1 MSKKNIMS
9 NHSVKLIS
17 SIIILVFVLY
27 SCGDASK
34 SKSTDSES
42 AEFET
47 AKNQMTADVNALLSS
62 FPPPSEIP
70 YLLMATGSDF
80 DGNVINDVSRADNYT
95 SEVAKSAVNIGVYT
109 TDIGYLISYDKT
121 QPALEYISAC
131 QKLSETVGVNS
142 VVDLE
147 FLLRFEEN
155 LLNKDSL
162 KTLVDEASNQ
172 SNKLLESTGRL
183 DVASLILS
191 GSILEGLYLSTQLIK
206 NYPEDTPAEIRDL
219 ILEPLIKVVIDQ
231 KEGLNKL
238 IEIVKKF
245 DDNQALSSLLADLN
259 KIKLIY
265 DNELV
270 KVNAQIASNTGDMM
284 LESKVLDHLT
294 TEISRV
300 RNSLVQ

>member
-1 MSKKNIMS
+1 MNI
-9 NHSVKLIS
+9 HSAKFTSFLF
-17 SIIILVFVLY
+17 ILVFTFN
-27 SCGDASK
+27 SCGDSSK
-34 SKSTDSES
+34 SKSSES
-42 AEFET
+42 ESSEFET
-47 AKNQMTADVNALLSS
+47 AKNQMTADVNALLAS

-80 DGNVINDVSRADNYT
+80 DGTAINDVSKVGNYT
-95 SEVAKSAVNIGVYT
+95 SEITKSAVNIGIYT

-121 QPALEYISAC
+121 QSALEYIGAC
-131 QKLSETVGVNS
+131 QKLSEAIGVNS

-147 FLLRFEEN
+147 FMLRFEQN

-172 SNKLLESTGRL
+172 SNELLESTGRL
-183 DVASLILS
+183 DVASLVLS
-191 GSILEGLYLSTQLIK
+191 GSIVEGLYLSTQLIQ
-206 NYPEDTPAEIRDL
+206 NYPQDTPPEIRDL

-231 KEGLNKL
+231 KEGLDNL
-238 IEIVKKF
+238 IQIVEKF
-245 DDNQALSSLLADLN
+245 DDNQTLTSLLVDLN
-259 KIKLIY
+259 KIKNIY

-270 KVNAQIASNTGDMM
+270 EINAQIASNTGDMM
-284 LESKVLDHLT
+284 LQSKVLEHLT

>member
-1 MSKKNIMS
+1 MNI
-9 NHSVKLIS
+9 HSAKFKSFLF
-17 SIIILVFVLY
+17 ILVFAIN
-27 SCGDASK
+27 SCGDAAK
-34 SKSTDSES
+34 SKSSASES

-47 AKNQMTADVNALLSS
+47 AKNQMNADVNALLSS

-80 DGNVINDVSRADNYT
+80 DGTAVNEVSKVDDYT
-95 SEVAKSAVNIGVYT
+95 REITKSAVNIGIYT

-121 QPALEYISAC
+121 QSALEYIGAC
-131 QKLSETVGVNS
+131 QKLSEAVGVNS

-147 FLLRFEEN
+147 FMLRFEQN

-183 DVASLILS
+183 DIASLILS
-191 GSILEGLYLSTQLIK
+191 GSIVEGLYISTQLIK

-231 KEGLNKL
+231 KEGLDNL
-238 IEIVKKF
+238 IQIVNKF
-245 DDNQALSSLLADLN
+245 DDNQNLGSLLMDLN
-259 KIKLIY
+259 KIKMIY
-265 DNELV
+265 DNELIEI
-270 KVNAQIASNTGDMM
+270 NAQIASNEGDMM
-284 LESKVLDHLT
+284 LQSKVLDHLT
-294 TEISRV
+294 TEISRI
-300 RNSLVQ
+300 RNSFVQ

>member
-1 MSKKNIMS
+1 M
-9 NHSVKLIS
+9 
-17 SIIILVFVLY
+17 IILVFAIC
-27 SCGDASK
+27 SCGDTSK
-34 SKSTDSES
+34 GKSNKSES

-80 DGNVINDVSRADNYT
+80 DGNAINDLSKVDNYT
-95 SEVAKSAVNIGVYT
+95 REIAKSAINIGVYT

-121 QPALEYISAC
+121 QPALEYIGAC

-162 KTLVDEASNQ
+162 KTLVDEASSQ
-172 SNKLLESTGRL
+172 SNKLLESQETGY
-183 DVASLILS
+183 SLILS

-206 NYPEDTPAEIRDL
+206 NYPEDTPVEIRDL
-219 ILEPLIKVVIDQ
+219 ILEPLIKIVNDQ
-231 KEGLNKL
+231 KKGLDKL

-245 DDNQALSSLLADLN
+245 NDNRALNSILADLN

-265 DNELV
+265 DSELV
-270 KVNAQIASNTGDMM
+270 EVSAQIASNTGDMM
-284 LESKVLDHLT
+284 LQSKVLDHLT
-294 TEISRV
+294 AEISRI

>member
-1 MSKKNIMS
+1 MIDQSA
-9 NHSVKLIS
+9 KLTS
-17 SIIILVFVLY
+17 LIIILVFVLC
-27 SCGDASK
+27 SCGDTSK
-34 SKSTDSES
+34 SKSNKSES

-47 AKNQMTADVNALLSS
+47 AKNQMTTDVNALLSS

-80 DGNVINDVSRADNYT
+80 DGNVINDLSKLDNYT
-95 SEVAKSAVNIGVYT
+95 REIAKSAINIGVYT

-121 QPALEYISAC
+121 QPALEYIGAC

-162 KTLVDEASNQ
+162 KTLVDEASSQ

-231 KEGLNKL
+231 KEGLDKL

-245 DDNQALSSLLADLN
+245 DDNRALNSILADLN

-265 DNELV
+265 DSELV
-270 KVNAQIASNTGDMM
+270 EVSAQIASNTGDMM
-284 LESKVLDHLT
+284 LQSKVLDHLT
-294 TEISRV
+294 VEISRI

>member
-1 MSKKNIMS
+1 MIDQSA
-9 NHSVKLIS
+9 KLTS
-17 SIIILVFVLY
+17 SIIILVFVLF
-27 SCGDASK
+27 SCGDTSK
-34 SKSTDSES
+34 SKSNKSES

-80 DGNVINDVSRADNYT
+80 DGNAINDLSKVDNYT
-95 SEVAKSAVNIGVYT
+95 REIAKSAINIGVYT

-121 QPALEYISAC
+121 QPALEYIGAC

-162 KTLVDEASNQ
+162 KTLVDEASSQ

-206 NYPEDTPAEIRDL
+206 NYPEDTPVEIRDL
-219 ILEPLIKVVIDQ
+219 ILEPLIKIVIDQ
-231 KEGLNKL
+231 KKGLDKL

-245 DDNQALSSLLADLN
+245 NDNRALNSILADLN

-265 DNELV
+265 DSELV
-270 KVNAQIASNTGDMM
+270 EVSAQIASNTGDMM
-284 LESKVLDHLT
+284 LQSKVLDHLT
-294 TEISRV
+294 AEISRI